1 MEIIGW
7 IGTILVVIAYYPQ
20 IRHLWVEKC
29 AWGISVWTWVIW
41 LVASILLLIYCTI
54 RREVLLG
61 VVQLTN
67 MASIV
72 ITIVLVRRSN
82 TICAYHFLVAQQR
95 AKGE

>member
-1 MEIIGW
+1 MADTA
-7 IGTILVVIAYYPQ
+7 TIL
-20 IRHLWVEKC
+20 LVEDDP
-29 AWGISVWTWVIW
+29 AQRG